1 MSSQSDH
8 PDHPDHRRWQD
19 HLQQVVLP
27 WWEQAVRPGG
37 GVYTCYSNDGR
48 RTSNELYTW
57 SQGRWAWLAAELA
70 DEARAGRLDLDPEMW
85 DERATSTAALLVERA
100 VLDDATT
107 SFRLSDAG
115 DPLASG
121 PDGELST
128 SVFADLFVVL
138 GIAGALRILGDD
150 DHRRESWHRQALRVL
165 LAADSAIAARTAPSQ
180 PYPVPPGY
188 ADLAGPMTL
197 VHVASE
203 MLRAR
208 DDDAVR
214 GVRDRARGRLLG
226 SGGFLELDQQRWW
239 EFQPLTDDAAD
250 TMLASHRTP
259 GHLLELV
266 WMLLHSADQQ
276 AERLDTTSDLDPAP
290 LVGLA
295 LKACELGWDE
305 QFGGI
310 LRYVDSHGGEPEGRT
325 IAEAASPYETL
336 VGSTWDT
343 KLWWVHAEAM
353 YAAHLLARRTGDPRL
368 ARWAT
373 TIEDY
378 TMATFP
384 DPQGREWLQIRRRD
398 GSPLD
403 EVVALPVKD
412 PFHIIRTLLL
422 LNRLHA
428 TTEPARSPHP

>member
-1 MSSQSDH
+1 MSSH
-8 PDHPDHRRWQD
+8 PDPRRWQD
-19 HLQQVVLP
+19 HLEQVVLP
-27 WWEQAVRPGG
+27 WWEQAVRAGG
-37 GVYTCYSNDGR
+37 GVHTCYSNDGR
-48 RTSNELYTW
+48 RTSTELYTW

-70 DEARAGRLDLDPEMW
+70 DEARAGRLDLDPDVW
-85 DERATSTAALLVERA
+85 DQRSTSTAALLVERA

-115 DPLASG
+115 DPIASG

-138 GIAGALRILGDD
+138 GIAGALRVMDADD
-150 DHRRESWHRQALRVL
+150 DRRDAWHRQAVRVL
-165 LAADSAIAARTAPSQ
+165 LAADGAIAARTAPSE
-180 PYPVPPGY
+180 PYPVPAGY

-203 MLRAR
+203 LLRAQ
-208 DDDAVR
+208 DNAAVR
-214 GVRDRARGRLLG
+214 GVRDRARERLLG
-226 SGGFLELDQQRWW
+226 RDGFLAPDQQTWW
-239 EFQPLTDDAAD
+239 EFQPLTAAATD

-259 GHLLELV
+259 GHLLELL
-266 WMLLHSADQQ
+266 WMLVHSADQQ
-276 AERLDTTSDLDPAP
+276 ADRLEVGGDLDPAT
-290 LVGLA
+290 LTGLA
-295 LKACELGWDE
+295 LAACQVGWDE
-305 QFGGI
+305 TYGGI
-310 LRYVDSHGGEPEGRT
+310 LRYVERHGGQPVGPT
-325 IAEAASPYETL
+325 VAETASPYETL
-336 VGSTWDT
+336 VASTWDT

-353 YAAHLLARRTGDPRL
+353 YATHLLAQRTGDPRL
-368 ARWAT
+368 AEWAQV
-373 TIEDY
+373 IEDY
-378 TMATFP
+378 TMTTFP
-384 DPQGREWLQIRRRD
+384 DPGGREWLQIRRRD

>member
-1 MSSQSDH
+1 M
-8 PDHPDHRRWQD
+8 
-19 HLQQVVLP
+19 
-27 WWEQAVRPGG
+27 
-37 GVYTCYSNDGR
+37 
-48 RTSNELYTW
+48 
-57 SQGRWAWLAAELA
+57 
-70 DEARAGRLDLDPEMW
+70 
-85 DERATSTAALLVERA
+85 
-100 VLDDATT
+100 
-107 SFRLSDAG
+107 
-115 DPLASG
+115 ASG
-121 PDGELST
+121 PNGELST

-138 GIAGALRILGDD
+138 GIEGALRVMGAD
-150 DHRRESWHRQALRVL
+150 DHRRERWHGQAVRVL

-180 PYPVPPGY
+180 PYPVPAGY

-203 MLRAR
+203 LLRVR
-208 DDDAVR
+208 DAAAVR
-214 GVRDRARGRLLG
+214 GVRDRARHRLLG
-226 SGGFLELDQQRWW
+226 SGGFLALDQQQWW
-239 EFQPLTDDAAD
+239 EFQPLTDAATG

-266 WMLLHSADQQ
+266 WMLVHSADQQ
-276 AERLDTTSDLDPAP
+276 AERLEVASDLDPEP

-295 LKACELGWDE
+295 LKACDVGWDA

-310 LRYVDSHGGEPEGRT
+310 LRYVDSHGGEPAGRT
-325 IAEAASPYETL
+325 ISEVASPYETL
-336 VGSTWDT
+336 VRSTWDT

-353 YAAHLLARRTGDPRL
+353 YATQLLAQRTGDPRL
-368 ARWAT
+368 AQWAT

-384 DPQGREWLQIRRRD
+384 APGGREWLQIRRRD